1 MRPASSL
8 VSLALGLG
16 SLATV
21 AASGWEN
28 HGVIARA
35 PAAPTSSTAADGIL
49 TVPPSSDSPKSD
61 ASQASSAS
69 PGPTRTDANT
79 AEPTSDKPT
88 GSDKASGSD
97 KPSPTKE
104 DGEKATHTEFPPDA
118 APAGVNM
125 LTPLPNIQP
134 LPLYRIG
141 ETVTWGWN
149 YTSLLATPTAIDVL
163 ISCSVAAETWTLT
176 NNMSFTTSVN
186 YIWDTNIQANMV
198 EKPLLTEKYT
208 LIVKDSDVDINSP
221 PQPGYLG
228 VVKNFFNFGLYAGKP
243 YTPFS
248 EWKCTVC
255 SGADTLSDRQTGR
268 LALIMSFLTV
278 ISYTWF
284 VAGLEL
290 R

>member
-21 AASGWEN
+21 AASSWEN

-35 PAAPTSSTAADGIL
+35 PASATSSTADNIL
-49 TVPPSSDSPKSD
+49 TVPTSSGSPKSD

-88 GSDKASGSD
+88 GSDRSTGSD

-118 APAGVNM
+118 APAGVNI
-125 LTPLPNIQP
+125 LTPIPNVQP
-134 LPLYRIG
+134 TVLYRIG

-176 NNMSFTTSVN
+176 SNMSFTTSAS
-186 YIWDTNIQANMV
+186 YIWDTNEQANAV
-198 EKPLLTEKYT
+198 EKPLLTQMYT
-208 LIVKDSDVDINSP
+208 LIVKDSDADINAP

-228 VVKNFFNFGLYAGKP
+228 TVRNFFNFGLYAGKP

-248 EWKCTVC
+248 DWKCSVC
-255 SGADTLSDRQTGR
+255 SGANTLSDRHTGR

-278 ISYTWF
+278 ISYTWL